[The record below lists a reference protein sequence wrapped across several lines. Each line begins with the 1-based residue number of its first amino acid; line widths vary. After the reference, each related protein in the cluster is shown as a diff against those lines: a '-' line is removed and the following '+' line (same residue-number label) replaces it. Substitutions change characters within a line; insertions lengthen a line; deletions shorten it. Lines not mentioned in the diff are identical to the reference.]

1 MHVMSKDSILE
12 AAKRAFASE
21 FIVGDAESH
30 PREFS
35 YWLNSKQ
42 LAGNW
47 WGAIL
52 DFQSIQDYSS

>member
-30 PREFS
+30 PREFEHWYFREAACGR
-35 YWLNSKQ
+35 YWGI
-42 LAGNW
+42 AVE
-47 WGAIL
+47 IL
-52 DFQSIQDYSS
+52 QQS